1 MNNAS
6 ALGTKAITIE
16 GTGTVGGAFA
26 LNANYGGS
34 IQPGA
39 DGDQSTAPGTLYAT
53 TNVVLPSGA
62 TSGAGYDVQLA
73 SGANSLLY
81 VTGTVNLNNAMLNLS
96 ALNGFVPASVGQTFK
111 IIKASGAITGTFANA
126 GTLSTPNATYT
137 VSTQTG
143 GDDYVLLTV
152 HQLTQTPTTESV
164 TTSSTSVTYGNMV
177 SFTAVVTAP
186 LTSNAPTG
194 SVVFW
199 DGTTD
204 LSALPTAVS
213 SSSSS
218 GTTTTWTLTLPYAFK
233 VTAPLGDTI
242 TAAYTATGNFAS
254 DTATVTQTVTKRA
267 ITLTAAAWDKIYD
280 GSTAAPGAV
289 PTVTGGSLA
298 VNPVTGENDTLDY
311 TESFTS
317 RNAISTGFIS
327 NPLVINQAT
336 GSVSDGDGGNSS
348 ANYSVTYLNST
359 AGAILPLAIT
369 VTATAATKPFD
380 GNTSVGSSA
389 TPANA
394 TPTITAG
401 TVFTPANPDGPT
413 WPPMRPPTAAYDTLA
428 FTETYA
434 SAAAGSEA
442 LVPAGSVN
450 DGNGGFNYSVTFD
463 NASGTITRTATH
475 FVVTTQTS
483 PLSVTAGSNFLLEL
497 EAENANGNLVPGYTG
512 TVSFTSSDST
522 EAAWLSQY
530 TMTFEPGT
538 GVAFALVSLQHV
550 GTWSITATA
559 TSSNQATNPTGTS
572 NVVTDGITVTNGSP
586 TQVAISTIANT
597 YAGTTIPVSARWKT
611 CMETRS
617 SAMNTRRRTRPT
629 R

>member
-1 MNNAS
+1 M
-6 ALGTKAITIE
+6 
-16 GTGTVGGAFA
+16 
-26 LNANYGGS
+26 
-34 IQPGA
+34 
-39 DGDQSTAPGTLYAT
+39 
-53 TNVVLPSGA
+53 
-62 TSGAGYDVQLA
+62 
-73 SGANSLLY
+73 
-81 VTGTVNLNNAMLNLS
+81 
-96 ALNGFVPASVGQTFK
+96 PASVGQTFK
-111 IIKASGAITGTFANA
+111 IIKASGAITGAFANA

-164 TTSSTSVTYGNMV
+164 TTSSASVTYGNMV

-204 LSALPTAVS
+204 LIALPTAVS

-413 WPPMRPPTAAYDTLA
+413 WPPMRPPTART
-428 FTETYA
+428 TRSPSPRPT
-434 SAAAGSEA
+434 
-442 LVPAGSVN
+442 PARRQARRRWSRPV
-450 DGNGGFNYSVTFD
+450 
-463 NASGTITRTATH
+463 R
-475 FVVTTQTS
+475 
-483 PLSVTAGSNFLLEL
+483 
-497 EAENANGNLVPGYTG
+497 
-512 TVSFTSSDST
+512 ST
-522 EAAWLSQY
+522 
-530 TMTFEPGT
+530 
-538 GVAFALVSLQHV
+538 
-550 GTWSITATA
+550 TATA
-559 TSSNQATNPTGTS
+559 A
-572 NVVTDGITVTNGSP
+572 
-586 TQVAISTIANT
+586 STTA
-597 YAGTTIPVSARWKT
+597 
-611 CMETRS
+611 
-617 SAMNTRRRTRPT
+617 
-629 R
+629 